1 VTRIFPRA
9 ARRATGVALVAGAL
23 SCAGS
28 KGPIAL
34 GLVGPFSQ
42 PRGLSMRLGAELAV
56 REINGAGGVHGR
68 PLSLVIED
76 DSGLPDV
83 AVAAARRLYA
93 SRQVVAVI
101 GHLTSAATLAAAP
114 IYNGGTRPVV
124 AVSPS
129 ASAPSVSA
137 AGPYIFRV
145 CPTDVVHGTRLATFA
160 RQRLG
165 ARTAAILY
173 HTDEYGRGIRATF
186 AAEFRRLG
194 GRVVAEDPYVPD
206 LPSFEPYLQRL
217 RQRGGA
223 DVLLIAG
230 TAASAQRILPTLD
243 TVGIHPRVLGG
254 DALSGLEA
262 TPEGQGVFM
271 SAAYLP
277 DRPGPR
283 NEAFVRAYHAAYP
296 DQPLDHR
303 GAATYDIVHLL
314 ARALAETGPQ
324 RGRLR
329 AYLAGV
335 GTEYPSFE
343 GVTGRIVFDEH
354 GDVPNKAVVV
364 GVVRDGRLV
373 SAQGP

>member
-1 VTRIFPRA
+1 
-9 ARRATGVALVAGAL
+9 VAGAL
-23 SCAGS
+23 GCAGS

-42 PRGLSMRLGAELAV
+42 PRGVSMRLAAELAV
-56 REINGAGGVHGR
+56 REINRAGGVHGR
-68 PLSLVIED
+68 PLTLVIED

-83 AVAAARRLYA
+83 AVTAARRLYA
-93 SRQVVAVI
+93 NRQVVAVI

-114 IYNGGTRPVV
+114 IYNGGSRPVV
-124 AVSPS
+124 AISPS
-129 ASAPSVSA
+129 ASAPEVSS

-145 CPTDVVHGTRLATFA
+145 CPTDVVHGTRLAAFA
-160 RQRLG
+160 RQRLA

-173 HTDEYGRGIRATF
+173 HTDEYGRGIRGTF

-194 GRVVAEDPYVPD
+194 GRIVADDPYVPD
-206 LPSFEPYLQRL
+206 LPSFEPYLRRL
-217 RQRGGA
+217 QQRGGA

-243 TVGIHPRVLGG
+243 SVGIHPRVLGG
-254 DALSGLEA
+254 DALSGLQA

-277 DRPGPR
+277 DRPGAR

-303 GAATYDIVHLL
+303 GAAAYDIVYLL
-314 ARALAETGPQ
+314 ARALADTGPQ
-324 RGRLR
+324 REGIRH
-329 AYLAGV
+329 YLAGV
-335 GTEYPSFE
+335 GTRSPAFE

-354 GDVPNKAVVV
+354 GDVPNKAVVI
-364 GVVRDGRLV
+364 GVASDGRLV
-373 SAQGP
+373 SAQSP

>member
-1 VTRIFPRA
+1 MTPIFPRA
-9 ARRATGVALVAGAL
+9 AWRATAVALLAGAL
-23 SCAGS
+23 GCAGS
-28 KGPIAL
+28 KGPIVL

-42 PRGLSMRLGAELAV
+42 PRGISMRLGTELAV
-56 REINGAGGVHGR
+56 REINRAGGIQGR

-93 SRQVVAVI
+93 NRQVVAVI

-114 IYNGGTRPVV
+114 IYDGGSRPVV
-124 AVSPS
+124 AISPS
-129 ASAPSVSA
+129 ASAPSVTG

-145 CPTDVVHGTRLATFA
+145 CPTDVVHGTRLAQFA
-160 RQRLG
+160 RRQLG

-173 HTDEYGRGIRATF
+173 HTDTYGRGIRGTF

-194 GRVVAEDPYVPD
+194 GRIVADDPYVPD
-206 LPSFEPYLQRL
+206 LPSFEPYLRL
-217 RQRGGA
+217 LQQRGGA

-230 TAASAQRILPTLD
+230 TEASAEHILPTLD
-243 TVGIHPRVLGG
+243 TVGIHPHVLGG

-262 TPEGQGVFM
+262 TPEGAGVYM

-277 DRPGPR
+277 DSPGAR

-296 DQPLDHR
+296 DKPLDHR
-303 GAATYDIVHLL
+303 GAAAYDIVYLL
-314 ARALAETGPQ
+314 ARALAVTGPH
-324 RGRLR
+324 RAGIR

-335 GTEYPSFE
+335 GTEYPAFE
-343 GVTGRIVFDEH
+343 GVTGRIAFDEH
-354 GDVPNKAVVV
+354 GDVPNKAVVI
-364 GVVRDGRLV
+364 GVVRGGRLV
-373 SAQGP
+373 TAQGQ